1 MSRWTAVFSREDGRS
16 GALGGIR
23 RSARRSRQEGGT
35 GQQEWAGLPFV
46 EDVGGVLLLRSSND
60 DAPDLATLTEVAHAV
75 VDEEDVVT
83 LVIGAPPGAGT
94 YSSAF
99 WERLGEALDSLRHK
113 GTSCVRL
120 VMAGAGDERRGRP
133 CAARRIADAWKMDV
147 LAPDGAV
154 LIAPG
159 GTLFAQQ
166 DGTSSGKGWWRFTP
180 GQAPSMAG
188 CRAPAPLWQDAFAR
202 IPASTDDGC
211 VVEHIPAGIL
221 MRPAESPAPVT
232 GDLCFA
238 VPMDSELPMVL
249 IGAAGAENV
258 AAEEVA
264 ALLAALPAAQRTRTR
279 LAPGGSRDLLPL
291 GHSVAD
297 MLGSDV
303 NVLTGLPLLPG
314 DARPGNETTEARPT
328 LMGFDGHPRWRPFV
342 AAVACRPAGSA
353 ATGEAGEA
361 RKGTTVLERPDPRLL
376 QWFPPLPGEG
386 IVDQGIVYL
395 DERWQVA
402 VTRAGLAIGE
412 RGTPRPPLA
421 ASPPDPD
428 AFAIELGSHGQELD
442 PSLWPALSRLLEEL
456 GSEVCAKASFLVSG
470 TLAHGERDLRDV
482 AAKHRVTGIRYVV
495 PRQGT
500 AQPSRTAAQPTESAD
515 HSRPRASERSAE
527 APHALTSG
535 LGSAALTNPSPH
547 PAAAHDESGA
557 PEPPKSPDPSLTSS
571 SAPDT
576 AADTTAETHSIPA
589 LKPATETTATTN
601 PTEPPAVTTE
611 AVRSETARPA
621 TGTSLSP
628 GAGLPEPASET
639 ETAGPDSDSA
649 ASVVATALGE
659 QFAMNE
665 LPQGGDTEGAAVTD
679 HVTTRGQHETPQPHG
694 SHTPDADPL
703 PPPAPH
709 APARSPKAPADV
721 PVSIRPGH
729 VSSQTERSQFRE
741 LATGVWEHHSAAVS
755 RALTRMPALR
765 GEELEAAR
773 ADLIAVQAYLT
784 NNEEFV
790 SGQALAEDLL
800 AGGTRLLPYVACL
813 ASGLRRLPSYRG
825 ISLRG
830 LRSVGGIPGNTGEAL
845 EPGSLLQAPGPVSSL
860 AHAAEWPGGAP
871 LGYAIWSV
879 TGRRVRQLLPG
890 GSSPGS
896 DEVVFAPGTAFR
908 VLGTHEVTGSAVV
921 LLREL
926 PATESATASNSPGGQ
941 QLDRTAL
948 TRLEEALT
956 GSLPM
961 RGSWPE
967 RCVGRVTSGG

>member
-1 MSRWTAVFSREDGRS
+1 M
-16 GALGGIR
+16 
-23 RSARRSRQEGGT
+23 
-35 GQQEWAGLPFV
+35 
-46 EDVGGVLLLRSSND
+46 
-60 DAPDLATLTEVAHAV
+60 
-75 VDEEDVVT
+75 DEEDVVT

-94 YSSAF
+94 YPSAF
-99 WERLGEALDSLRHK
+99 WTRLGEVLDSLRHK

-166 DGTSSGKGWWRFTP
+166 DGTGSGRGWWRFAP
-180 GQAPSMAG
+180 GRAPSMAG

-202 IPASTDDGC
+202 IPASTDGGC
-211 VVEHIPAGIL
+211 VIEHIPAGVL

-238 VPMDSELPMVL
+238 VPMDSELPTVL
-249 IGAAGAENV
+249 VGAAGAENV
-258 AAEEVA
+258 AVDEVA

-291 GHSVAD
+291 GNSVAD

-303 NVLTGLPLLPG
+303 KVLTGLPLLPG
-314 DARPGNETTEARPT
+314 DARPGRETTEARPT
-328 LMGFDGHPRWRPFV
+328 LMGFDGRPRWRPFV

-361 RKGTTVLERPDPRLL
+361 RKGTTVLERPAPRLL

-386 IVDQGIVYL
+386 IVDQGVVYL

-412 RGTPRPPLA
+412 RGTPRPPIA

-442 PSLWPALSRLLEEL
+442 PSVWPALSRLLEEL
-456 GSEVCAKASFLVSG
+456 GSEVSAKASFLVSG
-470 TLAHGERDLRDV
+470 TLAHGERELREV
-482 AAKHRVTGIRYVV
+482 AAKHRVAGIRYV
-495 PRQGT
+495 
-500 AQPSRTAAQPTESAD
+500 ATESAD
-515 HSRPRASERSAE
+515 HGRPRAGERSAE
-527 APHALTSG
+527 ASDAVTGG
-535 LGSAALTNPSPH
+535 LGSAALTNPGPH
-547 PAAAHDESGA
+547 PAAARGEGDA
-557 PEPPKSPDPSLTSS
+557 PEPAKSPDPSLASS

-576 AADTTAETHSIPA
+576 AADTTAGIHSVPA
-589 LKPATETTATTN
+589 LKPATETAATTN
-601 PTEPPAVTTE
+601 PAGPSAVPT
-611 AVRSETARPA
+611 AAARGETARPA

-628 GAGLPEPASET
+628 GAGFPEPASEG
-639 ETAGPDSDSA
+639 EAAGPDGESA
-649 ASVVATALGE
+649 AGVVATALDG
-659 QFAMNE
+659 QFAGNE
-665 LPQGGDTEGAAVTD
+665 LPQGRGAEGVAVAD
-679 HVTTRGQHETPQPHG
+679 AVTTRGQHETPQPHG
-694 SHTPDADPL
+694 GHAADADPL
-703 PPPAPH
+703 RPRAPH
-709 APARSPKAPADV
+709 APAPSPKAAADV
-721 PVSIRPGH
+721 SVSIRPGH
-729 VSSQTERSQFRE
+729 VSSQAERSQFRE
-741 LATGVWEHHSAAVS
+741 LAAGVWEHHSAAVS

-784 NNEEFV
+784 SYEEFV

-800 AGGTRLLPYVACL
+800 AGGTRLLPYLACL
-813 ASGLRRLPSYRG
+813 ASGLRRLSSYRG

-830 LRSVGGIPGNTGEAL
+830 LRSVGGIPGNAGEAL

-890 GSSPGS
+890 GSGS
-896 DEVVFAPGTAFR
+896 GAGEVVFAPGTAFR
-908 VLGTHEVTGSAVV
+908 VLGTQEVAGLAVV

-926 PATESATASNSPGGQ
+926 PATESAIATNSPAGQ

-956 GSLPM
+956 GGLPM